1 MAGPARKGTEKNSV
15 RVMPRLEEATDM
27 GSHAERF
34 LRGVGIC
41 STAEEPRLAALT
53 VATKAACN

>member
-1 MAGPARKGTEKNSV
+1 
-15 RVMPRLEEATDM
+15 M

-41 STAEEPRLAALT
+41 STMEGPRLAALA
-53 VATKAACN
+53 VAAKASPTTLKNSIFQIGRDIDIGSLMELPRA